1 MTASRQLLVTGATAT
16 SGRGSFRVSRPA
28 GTRVTLDQM
37 LGALVHAV
45 ENPPST
51 GEVEIVDVTSIQRW

>member
-1 MTASRQLLVTGATAT
+1 
-16 SGRGSFRVSRPA
+16 
-28 GTRVTLDQM
+28 M